1 MNKKTLYNQI
11 MKSISIIIPCYNEE
25 NNLKNGVLKEVADFL
40 KDQQFEWE
48 VLICNDESTDNSLK
62 LVKEFAD
69 KHQGF
74 KVLDLPH
81 GGKPSAVWGG
91 IQKAKYPLILF
102 TDMDQ
107 STPLKE
113 INKLLPFFDKS
124 YDVVIGSRGISRDGN
139 SLLRKIGGAVF
150 LSFRRILILR
160 DIIDTQCGFKMF
172 KTDVAKKLFPNLQ
185 FFKDK
190 SEKKGWRV
198 SAFDVELLF
207 MAKKWGY
214 STKEV
219 VVEWRNEDESDTKGD
234 SATRYKKESIQMIN
248 EIKRVLINNFKGV
261 YDKK

>member
-1 MNKKTLYNQI
+1 

-25 NNLKNGVLKEVADFL
+25 NNIKNGVLDDVYNFL
-40 KDQQFEWE
+40 KNQKFIWE
-48 VLICNDESTDNSLK
+48 VIVCNDESTDNSFK
-62 LVKEFAD
+62 LVKEFVS
-69 KHQGF
+69 KHKGF
-74 KVLDLPH
+74 RVLDLPH

-91 IQKAKYPLILF
+91 IKEAKYPIILF

-113 INKLLPFFDKS
+113 INKLIPFFDKKF
-124 YDVVIGSRGISRDGN
+124 DIVIGSRGVARDGN
-139 SLLRKIGGAVF
+139 SFLRKIGGAVF
-150 LSFRRILILR
+150 LSLRRVLILHN
-160 DIIDTQCGFKMF
+160 IIDTQCGFKMF
-172 KTDVAKKLFPNLQ
+172 KTDVAKDLFPNLQ

-190 SEKKGWRV
+190 SDKKGWRV

-214 STKEV
+214 KIKEIE
-219 VVEWRNEDESDTKGD
+219 VEWCNEDASDTKGES
-234 SATRYKKESIQMIN
+234 SARYKKESIQMIN

>member
-1 MNKKTLYNQI
+1 

-25 NNLKNGVLKEVADFL
+25 NNLKNGVLEEVYHFL
-40 KDQQFEWE
+40 KKQTFKWE
-48 VLICNDESTDNSLK
+48 VIISNDESSDNSLK
-62 LVKEFAD
+62 LVKDFVD

-74 KVLDLPH
+74 RVLDLPH

-91 IQKAKYPLILF
+91 IKQAKHSLVLF

-113 INKLLPFFDKS
+113 ISKLLPYFDQG
-124 YDVVIGSRGISRDGN
+124 YDVVIGSRGVSRDGN
-139 SLLRKIGGAVF
+139 SLFRKIGGTVF
-150 LSFRRILILR
+150 LTLRRLLLLR
-160 DIIDTQCGFKMF
+160 NIIDTQCGFKMF
-172 KTDVAKKLFPNLQ
+172 KTDVAKDLFPNLQ

-190 SEKKGWRV
+190 SDNKGWRV

-207 MAKKWGY
+207 MAQKWGY
-214 STKEV
+214 RIKEV
-219 VVEWRNEDESDTKGD
+219 EVNWRNEDASDTKGD
-234 SATRYKKESIQMIN
+234 STARYKKESLQMIN